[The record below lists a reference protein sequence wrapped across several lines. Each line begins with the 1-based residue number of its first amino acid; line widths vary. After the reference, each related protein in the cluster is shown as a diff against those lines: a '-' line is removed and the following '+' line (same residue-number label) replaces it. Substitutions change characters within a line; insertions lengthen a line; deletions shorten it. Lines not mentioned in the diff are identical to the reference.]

1 MIKDKE
7 KEKNK
12 EMFSKNICSYY
23 KRKKLKKNEYWIPN
37 PFAVAQKVID
47 HLDDQEILMK
57 KDEKTELDG
66 QKMPE
71 NLKKRGV
78 AGSDNLNVN

>member
-1 MIKDKE
+1 MTKDKE
-7 KEKNK
+7 KGKNK
-12 EMFSKNICSYY
+12 EKFSKNICSYY

-37 PFAVAQKVID
+37 PFAVAQKID
-47 HLDDQEILMK
+47 TVDVPGENLMK
-57 KDEKTELDG
+57 KDEKAELDG